1 MDKRKS
7 FLKNSG
13 FVEKIGL
20 MVALF
25 IIVVVFTVINKNYF
39 STQNL
44 LNILTSASLTG
55 LVAIGETYLIIA
67 GLIDLSP
74 GSIAAF
80 SSVVAGLLLTMGVPS
95 MLILPLVVLIG
106 LLIGFLNGMGV
117 NKLKLEPFIVT
128 LSAMSIFRG
137 LGYILCG
144 GKPVFIS
151 DKSFTDIGSRQVLGI
166 FNLPVLVLI
175 LAFLVSAIVL
185 SKTFFGRSVYVL
197 GGNKYAARLAGLNP
211 EKISTILF
219 MISAGLSAL
228 GGGLL
233 AARMQ
238 SSQPSSCSG
247 ARVRRDHRVGPR
259 RRGDV
264 RRRGVGRRDDPRR
277 ADPPVLQHR
286 AHHGAGPGL
295 LADRGARPAPAD
307 RARLRLLPPQQA
319 PEEDADAEHRGR
331 AFRRK
336 LSRQRGSAAWSL
348 SV

>member
-106 LLIGFLNGMGV
+106 LLIGFLNVMG
-117 NKLKLEPFIVT
+117 PCI
-128 LSAMSIFRG
+128 
-137 LGYILCG
+137 
-144 GKPVFIS
+144 
-151 DKSFTDIGSRQVLGI
+151 
-166 FNLPVLVLI
+166 
-175 LAFLVSAIVL
+175 
-185 SKTFFGRSVYVL
+185 
-197 GGNKYAARLAGLNP
+197 
-211 EKISTILF
+211 
-219 MISAGLSAL
+219 
-228 GGGLL
+228 
-233 AARMQ
+233 
-238 SSQPSSCSG
+238 
-247 ARVRRDHRVGPR
+247 
-259 RRGDV
+259 
-264 RRRGVGRRDDPRR
+264 
-277 ADPPVLQHR
+277 
-286 AHHGAGPGL
+286 
-295 LADRGARPAPAD
+295 
-307 RARLRLLPPQQA
+307 
-319 PEEDADAEHRGR
+319 
-331 AFRRK
+331 
-336 LSRQRGSAAWSL
+336 
-348 SV
+348 

>member
-7 FLKNSG
+7 FMKNSG

-25 IIVVVFTVINKNYF
+25 VIIVVFTVINKNYF

-166 FNLPVLVLI
+166 FNLPVLLLI

-247 ARVRRDHRVGPR
+247 LEFDAITASVLGGVAMSG
-259 RRGDV
+259 
-264 RRRGVGRRDDPRR
+264 GVGSVGGMILG
-277 ADPPVLQHR
+277 VLILQCFNTGLIMAQVQVYWQTVAR
-286 AHHGAGPGL
+286 GL
-295 LADRGARPAPAD
+295 LLLIALAFDFYRRNKHQKKMLMQSIEAGRSGAN
-307 RARLRLLPPQQA
+307 
-319 PEEDADAEHRGR
+319 
-331 AFRRK
+331 
-336 LSRQRGSAAWSL
+336 
-348 SV
+348 

>member
-25 IIVVVFTVINKNYF
+25 VIVVVFTVINKNYF

-228 GGGLL
+228 GGLL

-247 ARVRRDHRVGPR
+247 LEFDAITASVLGGVAMSG
-259 RRGDV
+259 
-264 RRRGVGRRDDPRR
+264 GVGSVGGMILG
-277 ADPPVLQHR
+277 VLILQCFNTGLIMAQVQVYWQTVAR
-286 AHHGAGPGL
+286 GL
-295 LADRGARPAPAD
+295 LLLIALAFDFYRRNKHQKKMLMQSIEAGRSGAN
-307 RARLRLLPPQQA
+307 
-319 PEEDADAEHRGR
+319 
-331 AFRRK
+331 
-336 LSRQRGSAAWSL
+336 
-348 SV
+348 

>member
-233 AARMQ
+233 AAITASVLGGVAMSGGVGSVGGMILGVLILQCFNTGLIMAQVQVYWQTVARGLLLLIALAFDFYRRNKHQKKMLMQ
-238 SSQPSSCSG
+238 SIEAGRSG
-247 ARVRRDHRVGPR
+247 AN
-259 RRGDV
+259 
-264 RRRGVGRRDDPRR
+264 
-277 ADPPVLQHR
+277 
-286 AHHGAGPGL
+286 
-295 LADRGARPAPAD
+295 
-307 RARLRLLPPQQA
+307 
-319 PEEDADAEHRGR
+319 
-331 AFRRK
+331 
-336 LSRQRGSAAWSL
+336 
-348 SV
+348 

>member
-25 IIVVVFTVINKNYF
+25 VIVVVFTVINKNYF

-247 ARVRRDHRVGPR
+247 LEFDALTASVLG
-259 RRGDV
+259 GDV

-307 RARLRLLPPQQA
+307 RACLRLLPPKQA